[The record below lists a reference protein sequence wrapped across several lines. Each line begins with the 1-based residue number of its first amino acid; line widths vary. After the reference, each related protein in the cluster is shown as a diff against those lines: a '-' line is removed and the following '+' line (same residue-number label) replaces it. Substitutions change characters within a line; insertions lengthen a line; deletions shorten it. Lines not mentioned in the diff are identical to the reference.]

1 MVKDFYA
8 ENYKIL
14 IKETEDN
21 SKKWED
27 ILDSWIGRTII
38 LKMAIIPKAIYR
50 FNVSPLKLPVTFFTE
65 REQIIQKCIW
75 NGKTQNWQSKLQV
88 QRVGLGSR
96 KNTQAQ
102 QHRGWASEP
111 QVHKSPMKQ
120 RVAGESK

>member
-65 REQIIQKCIW
+65 REQIILNIDI
-75 NGKTQNWQSKLQV
+75 SIDI
-88 QRVGLGSR
+88 
-96 KNTQAQ
+96 
-102 QHRGWASEP
+102 
-111 QVHKSPMKQ
+111 
-120 RVAGESK
+120 

>member
-1 MVKDFYA
+1 MKDFYA

-65 REQIIQKCIW
+65 REQIILNIDI
-75 NGKTQNWQSKLQV
+75 SIDI
-88 QRVGLGSR
+88 
-96 KNTQAQ
+96 
-102 QHRGWASEP
+102 
-111 QVHKSPMKQ
+111 
-120 RVAGESK
+120 

>member
-1 MVKDFYA
+1 MKDFYA

-50 FNVSPLKLPVTFFTE
+50 FNVSPLKLPVSFFTE
-65 REQIIQKCIW
+65 REQIILNIDI
-75 NGKTQNWQSKLQV
+75 SIDI
-88 QRVGLGSR
+88 
-96 KNTQAQ
+96 
-102 QHRGWASEP
+102 
-111 QVHKSPMKQ
+111 
-120 RVAGESK
+120 

>member
-1 MVKDFYA
+1 MKDFYA

-50 FNVSPLKLPVTFFTE
+50 FNVSPLKLPVSFFTE
-65 REQIIQKCIW
+65 REQIILNMDI
-75 NGKTQNWQSKLQV
+75 SIDI
-88 QRVGLGSR
+88 
-96 KNTQAQ
+96 
-102 QHRGWASEP
+102 
-111 QVHKSPMKQ
+111 
-120 RVAGESK
+120 